1 MQGDLQINGGRQELY
16 AFGRCGVKLSVPPCF
31 VSLLSAHEVD
41 RIGGCFFNSYTEQEE
56 NKQLICQ

>member
-41 RIGGCFFNSYTEQEE
+41 RIGCFFKLLPRTRGE
-56 NKQLICQ
+56 